1 MATRSK
7 IGYTRPNSLKVTAVY
22 CHYDGDI
29 NGVGKILYENYS
41 DLEKVKALISF
52 GDMSS
57 LEKTIENTDYYY
69 KRGETDIQPFEY
81 ENRRELLN
89 PDIRE
94 EFTYVFEDGIWLVA
108 SDETNNMFVPLS
120 EKLGIE
126 KETATETKEEVNVS
140 FNRDE
145 FFAKVKEITERIKT
159 SQEKV
164 LQTRLLLS
172 REEEMVSALKQQ
184 LKDLFNEA
192 NKKHVDEI

>member
-29 NGVGKILYENYS
+29 DGVGKTLYENYS
-41 DLEKVKALISF
+41 DSEKVKALISF
-52 GDMSS
+52 GDMIS
-57 LEKTIENTDYYY
+57 LKKTIEETDYYY
-69 KRGETDIQPFEY
+69 KRGDTDVQPFEY

-108 SDETNNMFVPLS
+108 SDETDNMFVPLS
-120 EKLGIE
+120 ERFGIK
-126 KETATETKEEVNVS
+126 KEMEAVTETEEVKTI

-145 FFAKVKEITERIKT
+145 FFIKVKEITERIKT
-159 SQEKV
+159 SQEKAA
-164 LQTRLLLS
+164 QTRLLLS
-172 REEEMVSALKQQ
+172 REEEIVSALKQQ
-184 LKDLFNEA
+184 LKELFDQA
-192 NKKHVDEI
+192 RKAHD

>member
-7 IGYTRPNSLKVTAVY
+7 IGYTRPDSLKVTAVY

-29 NGVGKILYENYS
+29 NGVGKTLYENYS

-57 LEKTIENTDYYY
+57 LEKTIEETNYYY
-69 KRGETDIQPFEY
+69 KRGDTDVQPFEY

-94 EFTYVFEDGIWLVA
+94 EFTYVFEDGNWLVA
-108 SDETNNMFVPLS
+108 SDETDNMFVPLS
-120 EKLGIE
+120 ERLGIK
-126 KETATETKEEVNVS
+126 KEMEAATETEEVKTV

-145 FFAKVKEITERIKT
+145 FFTKVKEITERIKT
-159 SQEKV
+159 SQEKAA
-164 LQTRLLLS
+164 QTRLLLS
-172 REEEMVSALKQQ
+172 REEEIVSALKQQ
-184 LKDLFNEA
+184 LKDLFDQA
-192 NKKHVDEI
+192 RKAHD